1 MRVLLLAGLLLTQW
15 CSAQVILTKPAN
27 TMRRLTQVKEN
38 LTTTDTMRRTPG
50 MMTPV
55 TTQPATLRPPVNT
68 MKRAAPLQHIGEA
81 AAATEVPANRVV
93 TEQTP
98 HFRRPIV
105 ASIQVDSGRLLY
117 QQQCASCHHP
127 SKELTGPALSGVRAR
142 VPGYVIHEY
151 LQHPESQVFKNDP
164 YFRQLQQRF
173 PLVHPSF
180 PGLSETQVKS
190 ILSYADEAAPQAI
203 KGSGTQSLT
212 ILKTSVREADMQIG
226 ETPIKLGDVRFAF
239 ATDTV
244 MQVGKSYVANLVL
257 SSSLDVLQEQL
268 TRIVQRDQPD
278 SVFTWDKAL
287 LKKYIAANL
296 QSQDKETFH
305 IEPIL
310 ETGARVLDSGSFL
323 KWSWNLI
330 PLKENPRAVLVVG
343 LYFSQE
349 KFSELKQGD
358 NIDEEY
364 HTVQVQSVPAS
375 VPTVVGNFFSRNWQ
389 YLLSTLIIPIFIWI
403 YNRREKRKKKNESS
417 VEEKPVD

>member
-1 MRVLLLAGLLLTQW
+1 M
-15 CSAQVILTKPAN
+15 
-27 TMRRLTQVKEN
+27 
-38 LTTTDTMRRTPG
+38 
-50 MMTPV
+50 
-55 TTQPATLRPPVNT
+55 
-68 MKRAAPLQHIGEA
+68 
-81 AAATEVPANRVV
+81 
-93 TEQTP
+93 
-98 HFRRPIV
+98 V
-105 ASIQVDSGRLLY
+105 ASIHIDSGMLLY

-164 YFRQLQQRF
+164 YFRQLKQRF
-173 PLVHPSF
+173 PIAHPSF

-190 ILSYADEAAPQAI
+190 ILSYADQAAPQAI
-203 KGSGTQSLT
+203 NGPGDHTLT
-212 ILKTSVREADMQIG
+212 ISKTSIQEAGMQIG

-268 TRIVQRDQPD
+268 TRIAQRDQPD

-296 QSQDKETFH
+296 VSQDKETFH

-310 ETGARVLDSGSFL
+310 ETGARVLDSGSYL

-330 PLKENPRAVLVVG
+330 PQKENPKAVLVVG
-343 LYFSQE
+343 LYFSHE
-349 KFSELKQGD
+349 KFTELKEGD

-364 HTVQVQSVPAS
+364 HTIQVQSVPAS
-375 VPTVVGNFFSRNWQ
+375 VPAVVGNFFSRNWQ
-389 YLLSTLIIPIFIWI
+389 YFLSTLIIPIFIWL
-403 YNRREKRKKKNESS
+403 YNRREKRKKKNDPAAG
-417 VEEKPVD
+417 EKPVD

>member
-1 MRVLLLAGLLLTQW
+1 MSVLLLAGLLLTQF
-15 CSAQVILTKPAN
+15 CTAQVILTRPAD
-27 TMRRLTQVKEN
+27 TMRRLTRMQQN
-38 LTTTDTMRRTPG
+38 LTPTDTMRHSPG

-55 TTQPATLRPPVNT
+55 TMQPATFRPPVNT
-68 MKRAAPLQHIGEA
+68 MERAAPLQPISEPA
-81 AAATEVPANRVV
+81 AASEVPNARMV
-93 TEQTP
+93 TERTP
-98 HFRRPIV
+98 RFRAPMV
-105 ASIQVDSGRLLY
+105 ASIRIDSGKLLY

-127 SKELTGPALSGVRAR
+127 GKELTGPALSGVRAR

-173 PLVHPSF
+173 PIVHPSF
-180 PGLSETQVKS
+180 PVLSETQVKS
-190 ILSYADEAAPQAI
+190 ILSYADQAAPQAI
-203 KGSGTQSLT
+203 NASGSQSLT
-212 ILKTSVREADMQIG
+212 ISKTSVREAGMQIG
-226 ETPIKLGDVRFAF
+226 ATPIKLGDVRFAF

-244 MQVGKSYVANLVL
+244 MQVGKSYVASLVL

-268 TRIVQRDQPD
+268 TRIAQRDQPD

-310 ETGARVLDSGSFL
+310 ETGARVLDSGSYL

-330 PLKENPRAVLVVG
+330 PQKENPKAVLVVG
-343 LYFSQE
+343 LYFSHE
-349 KFSELKQGD
+349 KFSELKLGD
-358 NIDEEY
+358 HIDEEY

-389 YLLSTLIIPIFIWI
+389 YLLTTLFIPIFIWL
-403 YNRREKRKKKNESS
+403 YNRREKRKKKNEST
-417 VEEKPVD
+417 VGEKPVD